1 MLLMMSM
8 NLSDTAILNF
18 EGSDYGCIISKISKN
33 EAKCKIS
40 IRPGKAEHYKAQK
53 KCFHIKKF

>member
-1 MLLMMSM
+1 M
-8 NLSDTAILNF
+8 NLSDTAILNI